1 MKSIFTIY
9 SRIVYFICVH
19 YGFAEHHFTI
29 SPFHHFTISPF
40 HHFAISPFHHFT
52 ISPFHHFTI

>member
-1 MKSIFTIY
+1 MKGLNIKYRMIFTIY

-29 SPFHHFTISPF
+29 SPFN
-40 HHFAISPFHHFT
+40 FHHFT
-52 ISPFHHFTI
+52 I

>member
-40 HHFAISPFHHFT
+40 HHFT